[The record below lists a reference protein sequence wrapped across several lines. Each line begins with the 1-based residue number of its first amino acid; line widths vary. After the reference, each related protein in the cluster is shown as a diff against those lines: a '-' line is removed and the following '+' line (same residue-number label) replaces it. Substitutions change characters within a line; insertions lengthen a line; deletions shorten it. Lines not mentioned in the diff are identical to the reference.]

1 LVIRSILDAVEE
13 ARQRRERES
22 AIAMPIFP
30 LGTIL
35 CPGGTMSLRVF
46 EQRYMD
52 MVKLSLKQQLPFG
65 ICLIR
70 EGREVGAPAEP
81 ELVGT
86 VARIDDWDMPQQGI
100 LLVRVTGLNRFRIL
114 SHEANERGLVVARVQ
129 SIEADATVPSAALQ
143 VCAAFLER
151 IVKGRGQSVDDPS
164 LHLDDPFWVGM
175 RLNEMLPLGNTV
187 KQKML
192 ELTDSTMRLELMQRF
207 LQDQGLLAIR
217 ED

>member
-1 LVIRSILDAVEE
+1 MVIRSILDAVEE
-13 ARQRRERES
+13 ARQRRERE
-22 AIAMPIFP
+22 AAVVMPIFP

-35 CPGGTMSLRVF
+35 CPGGTMLLRVF
-46 EQRYMD
+46 EPRYMD

-100 LLVRVTGLNRFRIL
+100 LLVRVTGLDRFRIL
-114 SHEANERGLVVARVQ
+114 SHEANERGLVVARVAY
-129 SIEADATVPSAALQ
+129 IEADADAPSLALQ
-143 VCAAFLER
+143 VCAAFLAR
-151 IVKGRGQSVDDPS
+151 IVKGRGQSLDDPG
-164 LHLDDPFWVGM
+164 LHLDNAFWVGM
-175 RLNEMLPLGNTV
+175 RLNEMLPLGNAV

-192 ELTDSTMRLELMQRF
+192 ELTDATMRLELMQRF
-207 LQDQGLLAIR
+207 LQHQGLLVGR
-217 ED
+217 EE